1 MMEAMSA
8 SFAVGEL
15 IQNDPV
21 NFSVDEPNTYDN
33 INLPDGYTKPSKEA
47 YNEAFSR
54 YLNIELFKNLRQERN
69 TRLAEVD
76 WVFSGD
82 YKLSPEEHALWVT
95 YRKTLRELPSTTED
109 PANPTWPEK
118 PPVASGETKTVNAT
132 AEFMRMMNE
141 NTKLSSKITALERRS
156 TDQELKL
163 IKISKLLEK

>member
-1 MMEAMSA
+1 MAHTVAIFQTVRS
-8 SFAVGEL
+8 L
-15 IQNDPV
+15 
-21 NFSVDEPNTYDN
+21 FSDEVPFVKHNGTYES
-33 INLPDGYTKPSKEA
+33 IVLPEGYTKPSKEV
-47 YNEAFSR
+47 YDEAFSR
-54 YLNIELFKNLRQERN
+54 YLNIELFKELRQERN

-118 PPVASGETKTVNAT
+118 PSVTSGETKTVNAT
-132 AEFMRMMNE
+132 DEFMRMMNE
-141 NTKLSSKITALERRS
+141 NTQMRSKITALERRS

-163 IKISKLLEK
+163 IKISRLLEK

>member
-1 MMEAMSA
+1 MHLTRRMMEAMSA

-54 YLNIELFKNLRQERN
+54 YLNIELFKELREERN
-69 TRLAEVD
+69 RRLAEVD

-82 YKLSPEEHALWVT
+82 YRVDIEMYQEWLL
-95 YRKTLRELPSTTED
+95 YRKALRDLPSTTED

-118 PPVASGETKTVNAT
+118 PATANGKTVDYYERDTQSTKIILLQNVVNSL
-132 AEFMRMMNE
+132 MKRIE
-141 NTKLSSKITALERRS
+141 NLENP
-156 TDQELKL
+156 
-163 IKISKLLEK
+163 